1 MKQASPMKET
11 VQVTTT
17 TTTTGKMIPQNIQD
31 RLKKK
36 AKIDKGRETVKPTV
50 INDELIR

>member
-1 MKQASPMKET
+1 MDDKVQEKEKPIVST
-11 VQVTTT
+11 VI
-17 TTTTGKMIPQNIQD
+17 IPHGIQD

-36 AKIDKGRETVKPTV
+36 AKIDKGKETVKPTV